1 MCFLDLISKY
11 FRPIL
16 NDLNKSYYNHMG
28 IFKIEGIRLKEKSLH
43 KEQKWSFTDFM
54 CSSFNSEKL

>member
-1 MCFLDLISKY
+1 MHLEDVLLDLISKY

-28 IFKIEGIRLKEKSLH
+28 IFKIEGHPSKGEITPQGAK
-43 KEQKWSFTDFM
+43 M
-54 CSSFNSEKL
+54 KLYRFYVQFF

>member
-1 MCFLDLISKY
+1 MCFGFNRY

-28 IFKIEGIRLKEKSLH
+28 IFKIEGGIRLKGEITPQGAKNEAL
-43 KEQKWSFTDFM
+43 QILCAF
-54 CSSFNSEKL
+54 

>member
-1 MCFLDLISKY
+1 MHLEDVLFGFNLKY

-28 IFKIEGIRLKEKSLH
+28 ILK
-43 KEQKWSFTDFM
+43 
-54 CSSFNSEKL
+54 

>member
-1 MCFLDLISKY
+1 MCFDLISKY

-28 IFKIEGIRLKEKSLH
+28 ILK
-43 KEQKWSFTDFM
+43 
-54 CSSFNSEKL
+54 